1 MFRYN
6 IDGSFLSETIK
17 VSRPR
22 GAQDDD
28 GEFYRKSFS
37 FFHSQVSAHAR
48 TLRSGKLVATPTLVD
63 ASTLR
68 SAECLEGGGGEDG
81 EGAGADH
88 ADHGGRG
95 ELEVTLVLVA
105 VGLELRRGVDGGVL
119 VDVSLA
125 VAEAELVD
133 VASLAGAAVDD
144 EGRGE
149 ERRSASGRREWI
161 GSIDS
166 PKENLTRDLRGK
178 TRDLDFGPSD
188 AGYARIREC
197 TLTSWGRSQ
206 PQWSPCNQR
215 QPGHPGPWYPAESK
229 RGGVPWSA
237 SRPSVLPCNK
247 IRETPK
253 ARESGR
259 ERARRGRGNRDAIQ
273 T

>member
-6 IDGSFLSETIK
+6 IDGSFLSEPIE

-22 GAQDDD
+22 GARGDD
-28 GEFYRKSFS
+28 GEAFNRKSFS

-81 EGAGADH
+81 EAAGANH
-88 ADHGGRG
+88 AEDGGRG

-105 VGLELRRGVDGGVL
+105 VGLELGGGVDGGVL

-144 EGRGE
+144 KGRGE
-149 ERRSASGRREWI
+149 ERRSASGQREWI
-161 GSIDS
+161 ERFAQ
-166 PKENLTRDLRGK
+166 ENLTRDLRK
-178 TRDLDFGPSD
+178 NP
-188 AGYARIREC
+188 
-197 TLTSWGRSQ
+197 
-206 PQWSPCNQR
+206 
-215 QPGHPGPWYPAESK
+215 
-229 RGGVPWSA
+229 
-237 SRPSVLPCNK
+237 
-247 IRETPK
+247 
-253 ARESGR
+253 
-259 ERARRGRGNRDAIQ
+259 
-273 T
+273 